1 MFSKSVIDSDMF
13 LDMPLSTQ
21 ALYFHL
27 AMRADD
33 DGFVNNPK
41 KIARMIGADDD
52 SLKILS
58 AKKFLIPFESGVVV
72 IRHWK
77 IHNYIQ
83 KDRYKET
90 VYTDEK
96 SRLDVQKNGMYTE
109 CIQAVSKPD
118 ASCIQAEDGTDTQVS
133 IGKVSIGKDNNN
145 GQKTAEQ
152 AEPVRSIS
160 AKTADFERLWALYP
174 RKEGK
179 KEAFAAF
186 QRSVK
191 KGTTVEIMENG
202 INSYIKHIKDCSIE
216 RQYIKKGST
225 YFQQEAWN
233 DVYDDKRSNPVE
245 ASYNPRV
252 AFSPFGAI
260 DPETGERLIYDDV
273 KKTWTPESKLNR

>member
-1 MFSKSVIDSDMF
+1 MFSKSIIDSDLF

-96 SRLDVQKNGMYTE
+96 SMLDVQKNGTYAECIRDVSKMDTD
-109 CIQAVSKPD
+109 CIQAVD
-118 ASCIQAEDGTDTQVS
+118 ETDTQVS
-133 IGKVSIGKDNNN
+133 IDKVSIDKISKDNNN
-145 GQKTAEQ
+145 SHST
-152 AEPVRSIS
+152 VRVSS
-160 AKTADFERLWALYP
+160 SDFEKLWSLYP

-186 QRSVK
+186 QRAVK
-191 KGTTVEIMENG
+191 HGTTVETIENG
-202 INSYIKHIKDCSIE
+202 IKAYCKHIEDCKIE
-216 RQYIKKGST
+216 KQYIKKGST
-225 YFQQEAWN
+225 YFRQEAWN
-233 DVYDDKRSNPVE
+233 DVYNDKSSVPDAE
-245 ASYNPRV
+245 KPSYDIDQFEKF
-252 AFSPFGAI
+252 AITFSGNC
-260 DPETGERLIYDDV
+260 
-273 KKTWTPESKLNR
+273 K

>member
-1 MFSKSVIDSDMF
+1 MSYHEDNASFVMYKEWEELFESLDSNDERAALIMAIFAFVSRNENPDFHGALKMAFLMMSKQ
-13 LDMPLSTQ
+13 LD
-21 ALYFHL
+21 
-27 AMRADD
+27 R
-33 DGFVNNPK
+33 DGTKWEKRCAKNAENVRKRWEKAN
-41 KIARMIGADDD
+41 
-52 SLKILS
+52 
-58 AKKFLIPFESGVVV
+58 AKKSNGIES
-72 IRHWK
+72 
-77 IHNYIQ
+77 NT
-83 KDRYKET
+83 T
-90 VYTDEK
+90 VYD
-96 SRLDVQKNGMYTE
+96 
-109 CIQAVSKPD
+109 CIR
-118 ASCIQAEDGTDTQVS
+118 TDTNYT
-133 IGKVSIGKDNNN
+133 DNDNDNVNDNVNDNDNKINN

-152 AEPVRSIS
+152 AEPVRSIP

-191 KGTTVEIMENG
+191 KGTTVEVMEKG

-245 ASYNPRV
+245 SSYNPRV

-260 DPETGERLIYDDV
+260 DPETGEKLIYDDV